1 MSDSPWGPPID
12 VLPLLAREEQSL
24 LAVLGGFA
32 AEQWAA
38 PVHDLAAHILGRKL
52 VRLSRDRDDYRVD
65 GSDEEWVLACRRL
78 SPEVLFAMHVDV
90 SAQIVDVWS
99 RADADELGEP
109 VPWAG
114 PAPAPNWL
122 ATASDYAEYWVG
134 QQRIREAAGVAL
146 LDQAEFLGPVVDTFM
161 RGLPHALRDF
171 FVAEGRQVTYT
182 VSRYGAWTARYTEGR
197 WVVERGAAGRSLA
210 SLATDAG
217 TFWRLC
223 TGDAAA
229 DRGQV
234 KVTGD
239 KDVAE
244 AVLRMA
250 TYGKC
255 TQAVR

>member
-24 LAVLGGFA
+24 LTVLGGFGP
-32 AEQWAA
+32 EQWTA
-38 PVHDLAAHILGRKL
+38 PVRDLAAHILGRKL
-52 VRLSRDRDDYRVD
+52 VRLSRDRDGHRVEES
-65 GSDEEWVLACRRL
+65 SDEEWVLACRRL

-90 SAQIVDVWS
+90 STQIVDVWS

-114 PAPAPNWL
+114 TAPAPNWL

-134 QQRIREAAGVAL
+134 QQRIRQAAGIAL
-146 LDQAEFLGPVVDTFM
+146 LDQAEFVKPVVDTFM

-182 VSRYGAWTARYTEGR
+182 VSRCGAWTARYTEGR
-197 WVVERGAAGRSLA
+197 WVVEPGAAGRSLVA
-210 SLATDAG
+210 LSTDAG

-223 TGDAAA
+223 SGDA
-229 DRGQV
+229 DRARV

-244 AVLRMA
+244 AVLRMR
-250 TYGKC
+250 TVG
-255 TQAVR
+255 